1 MKTGDIILVPFPF
14 AELSNIKLRPA
25 VVVCTTS
32 DKYKDIVVCAISSV
46 MPVGLTTKEILLSPN
61 KTNKLRLPS
70 IIKTDRIVTLKADNV
85 VVELGR
91 LSASELS
98 TFKTVFKSLVD

>member
-1 MKTGDIILVPFPF
+1 MKTGDIVLVPFPF
-14 AELSNIKLRPA
+14 AELNNLKLRPA
-25 VVVCTTS
+25 VVVCITS

-46 MPVGLTTKEILLSPN
+46 MPVRLTPKEILLPPN
-61 KTNKLRLPS
+61 KTNKLRVPS
-70 IIKTDRIVTLKADNV
+70 VIKIDRIVTLKAESI